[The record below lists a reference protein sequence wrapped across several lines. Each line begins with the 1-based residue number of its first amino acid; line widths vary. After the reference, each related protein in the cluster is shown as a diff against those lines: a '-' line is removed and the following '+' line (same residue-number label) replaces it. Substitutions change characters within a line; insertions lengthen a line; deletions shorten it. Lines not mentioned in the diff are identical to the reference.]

1 MNPLDTYEIREKA
14 GAGGAGSVYKAFH
27 KRLQK
32 EVVVKKLNE
41 NISSNS
47 MQRAEVDILKNLH
60 HPYLPQV
67 FDFFVVDGCAY
78 TVMDFIQGDTLQKK
92 IDEGCKFSEKQV
104 LKYAKQLCEALD
116 YLHSQAIP
124 VIHGDIKPDNIM
136 LTPEDNICLID
147 FNISGISEGNHA
159 VTFGCT
165 VGYGAPEQYEAF
177 LRLSESYSQGKQAVS
192 IQDRTNDKTAILNES
207 EKTALLNEEI
217 KTAILAENDSTLILK
232 NDNKTSLLDFD
243 EEISVNRDR
252 ATEVLEFDDSTALL
266 KDNMALMSSNND
278 NVNNVVNTNESP
290 VGIPIDKRSDVYSL
304 GATLYHLYT
313 GKRFDLDDK
322 RKLRTGTGEG
332 FAYVLNKA
340 LQTSPDKRFQD
351 AGEML
356 KVIKSIHKVDKR
368 YKRIVLWQNL
378 SRIFAVVLLASGL
391 ILIYAGREKVSNEK
405 ISEYESYVA
414 TLEEERGNGQTE
426 HFEQIYQSAVTLQPH
441 RLEAFYQKTLL
452 LYESDLYEE
461 CILFIDDVL
470 EDDILHTQEYID
482 EMYYIQGNCYFKLEY
497 YSDAND
503 CFDKAISHNNQN
515 TSYYTDKA
523 IALARLERVDDARS
537 ALEDA
542 ISRNVNNDS
551 VYLVSG
557 EINLALEDYDAAE
570 ADFRSCIAETKDAYI
585 QFRAYVMLS
594 EVYNVQ
600 EQTEDIIVKHIELL
614 IEAKQTLS
622 IEYRVTILERLAQLY
637 INATLILGD
646 PSYEAKAIDVLN
658 EIINMGWGNFT
669 TWNNLAILYQ
679 KSGDFENALACIQ
692 TMEGLNSTSYIVY
705 KRYAFLEIAVQ
716 EQKTELE
723 RSYQSFLVYYEKAK
737 TLYEEQMAEYQT
749 DSEMQLLE
757 NAHQQLRDGNWL

>member
-41 NISSNS
+41 NINSNS

-136 LTPEDNICLID
+136 LTPQDNICLID

-177 LRLSESYSQGKQAVS
+177 LRLSESYAQGKQS
-192 IQDRTNDKTAILNES
+192 GTNHEKKNDKTAILKDS
-207 EKTALLNEEI
+207 DKTALLENEI
-217 KTAILAENDSTLILK
+217 KTAILAENDTTAGLK
-232 NDNKTSLLDFD
+232 NNKKTSLLDFAED
-243 EEISVNRDR
+243 KNIEHNR
-252 ATEVLEFDDSTALL
+252 ATALLDFDDKTALLDESTALL
-266 KDNMALMSSNND
+266 KSNND
-278 NVNNVVNTNESP
+278 NANNSVNTNESP

-322 RKLRTGTGEG
+322 KKLRTGTGEG

-340 LQTSPDKRFQD
+340 LQTNPDKRFQD

-378 SRIFAVVLLASGL
+378 CRMMAVVLLASGL
-391 ILIYAGREKVSNEK
+391 ILIYAGREKVSEEK
-405 ISEYESYVA
+405 LLEYENYVSV
-414 TLEEERGNGQTE
+414 LEEERGDGQTDN
-426 HFEQIYQSAVTLQPH
+426 FEQIYQFAIALQPH
-441 RLEAFYQKTLL
+441 RIEAFYQKTLL

-461 CILFIDDVL
+461 CILYIDEVL
-470 EDDILHTQEYID
+470 EDDILHTQEFID

-497 YSDAND
+497 YSEANG
-503 CFDKAISHNNQN
+503 CFDKAITYNNQN

-523 IALARLERVDDARS
+523 IALARLGRTDDAR
-537 ALEDA
+537 ATLEDA
-542 ISRNVNNDS
+542 ISRNVNSDS

-557 EINLALEDYDAAE
+557 EINLALKDYEAAE
-570 ADFRSCIAETKDAYI
+570 VDFRNCILETKDDYI

-594 EVYNVQ
+594 EVYGMQ
-600 EQTEDIIVKHIELL
+600 DQTEDIITKHIELL

-622 IEYRVTILERLAQLY
+622 LEYRITVLERLAQLY
-637 INATLILGD
+637 INATVILGD

-679 KSGDFENALACIQ
+679 KAGDYDNALACIQ
-692 TMEGLNSTSYIVY
+692 TMEGLNSNSYVVY
-705 KRYAFLEIAVQ
+705 KRYAFLEIALQ
-716 EQKTELE
+716 EQKPELA
-723 RSYQSFLVYYEKAK
+723 RSYQNFLSYYEEAK
-737 TLYEEQMAEYQT
+737 KLYEEQMTEYQT

-757 NAHQQLRDGNWL
+757 NAFQQLQDGNWL